1 MDYIQN
7 YLNIN
12 KIDKKDLYINKE
24 MLIPIVL
31 ELYNI
36 YKLSNRQLEKYLY
49 VSREKIRKIL
59 NKLE

>member
-1 MDYIQN
+1 
-7 YLNIN
+7 
-12 KIDKKDLYINKE
+12 

-36 YKLSNRQLEKYLY
+36 YKISNRQLEKYLD

-59 NKLE
+59 NELE